1 LFQTSLGR
9 LIAQR
14 DTADKR
20 VQRVADLLRTQ
31 PQLKSSFQLFE
42 LALRFGVAALIL
54 ALFLSNDSSPITWL
68 TGSGVLILAALLL
81 FGFEEVVEGVVS
93 RRPELWAARL
103 APFARLLM
111 FLMSPMLVLSLVF
124 SQSEAATRDSV
135 NMVTEDELKSLV
147 DAGHQE
153 GLLEQ
158 DEREMIYSIFR
169 LGDTLVREIMVPRI
183 DFTALDVNTPIEQA
197 VDAVVSSGYS
207 RVPVYEDTVDH
218 ITGIL
223 YIKDLV
229 RIFREGNADHS
240 LKNLLRQAYFVP
252 EAKKVDELLDEMQ
265 AKRVHMAIVVDE
277 YGGVAG
283 LVTLEDIVEE
293 IVGEIRDEFDQAEE
307 QPFQSVNENTVIFL
321 GRVDIY
327 DFNEMM
333 GVHLPREEAETI
345 GGFIYGR
352 IGRVPEEGESV
363 EVEGVRLTVEQV
375 SGRRIRKVRAE
386 CIPVLPKSEEEAHDN
401 GIDS

>member
-1 LFQTSLGR
+1 M
-9 LIAQR
+9 
-14 DTADKR
+14 
-20 VQRVADLLRTQ
+20 
-31 PQLKSSFQLFE
+31 
-42 LALRFGVAALIL
+42 LA
-54 ALFLSNDSSPITWL
+54 
-68 TGSGVLILAALLL
+68 
-81 FGFEEVVEGVVS
+81 
-93 RRPELWAARL
+93 
-103 APFARLLM
+103 
-111 FLMSPMLVLSLVF
+111 LSLVL
-124 SQSEAATRDSV
+124 SQSEATTRDSIS
-135 NMVTEDELKSLV
+135 MVTEDELKSLV

-183 DFTALDVNTPIEQA
+183 DFTAIDANTPIEQA
-197 VDAVVSSGYS
+197 VDAVIGSGHS

-218 ITGIL
+218 IAGIL

-229 RIFREGNADHS
+229 RIFREGNTEHS
-240 LKNLLRQAYFVP
+240 LKKLLRQAYFVP

-265 AKRVHMAIVVDE
+265 ARRVHMAIVVDE

-333 GVHLPREEAETI
+333 GVSLPREEAETI

-363 EVEGVRLTVEQV
+363 EVEGLRLTVEQV

-386 CIPVLPKSEEEAHDN
+386 RIPVLPKPEEEEHDN
-401 GIDS
+401 GIDA